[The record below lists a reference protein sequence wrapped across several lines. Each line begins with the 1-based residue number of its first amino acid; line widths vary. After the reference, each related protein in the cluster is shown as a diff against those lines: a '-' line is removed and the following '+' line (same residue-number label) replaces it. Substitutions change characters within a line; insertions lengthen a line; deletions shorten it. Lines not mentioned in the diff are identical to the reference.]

1 MFRFCMVLAL
11 SLASSLA
18 FASDPTALLTVG
30 EADRMVQEA
39 NTIVTTSVGA
49 LAFFLGWVAG
59 AST

>member
-1 MFRFCMVLAL
+1 MFRFCMVLVL

-18 FASDPTALLTVG
+18 VASDPAALLTVG